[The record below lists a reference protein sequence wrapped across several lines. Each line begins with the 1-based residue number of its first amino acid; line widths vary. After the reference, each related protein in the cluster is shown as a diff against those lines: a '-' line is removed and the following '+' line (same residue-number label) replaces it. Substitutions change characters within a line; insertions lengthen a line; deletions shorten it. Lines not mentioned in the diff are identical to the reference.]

1 MLVLDLALKSLRNR
15 AFSTSLTVGSIAL
28 SVALLVGVENVRVG
42 MRESFSNTISQT
54 DLIVGT
60 KGGTIQLL
68 LYSVFGMGAPTE
80 NVSWEAYR
88 QWAEHPAVEW
98 TIPYSLGDS
107 HRGFRVI
114 GTNDDFYRHYRYR
127 GGQEV
132 ALAEGRA
139 SEDLLDVTLGADVA
153 AELNYSLGDEIAV
166 THGLSE
172 VGFLVHD
179 HMPFTVVGVLAKT
192 FTPVDR
198 ALYVTLEG
206 MEAIH
211 LEDDG
216 HDHEAEAASAD
227 DGHDH
232 EAEAASADDGHDHE
246 DDTASADD
254 GHHHEEGEAE
264 VDGHD
269 HDEDA
274 ADDHAGHDHDDHAH
288 DEDAAE
294 DHDGHDHDDHAH
306 DEDAADD
313 HDGHDHEEDAADD
326 QAHDH
331 DHEAEVA
338 AAGEGHDHDGH
349 AHEET
354 EEAPADDGHD
364 HHARDED
371 AAEDH
376 DGHDHDDH
384 AHDEDAAEDHDEH
397 DHEEDA
403 ADDQAHDHDHEA
415 EVAAADDG
423 HDHEETGAVQTDDG
437 HAHEDDGHAHVE
449 AELSIEDVEVNQVT
463 SFFVGTTDR
472 RDVLQLQREINDFE
486 DEPMMAVIPGVALNE
501 MWRSLGY
508 AETGLRLISI
518 FVVLVGL
525 LGMLVSLYTSLDER
539 RREMAIL
546 RAVGAGPKRIVSLLV
561 LESVCLAA
569 AGALAGFVLVYVLL
583 LAGQSLVE
591 AQVGLFIPIS
601 PPGSIELLFLGAVV
615 TAGFL
620 IGFVPALKAYRT
632 ALHDGLTVRT

>member
-28 SVALLVGVENVRVG
+28 SVALLIGVENVRVG

-88 QWAEHPAVEW
+88 QWAEHPAVAW

-114 GTNDDFYRHYRYR
+114 GTNDDFYHRYRYR
-127 GGQEV
+127 GGQEI

-139 SEDLLDVTLGADVA
+139 SEGLYDVTLGADVA
-153 AELNYSLGDEIAV
+153 TELNYTLGDEIAV
-166 THGLSE
+166 THGIGE

-211 LEDDG
+211 LEEGTSSASDDG
-216 HDHEAEAASAD
+216 
-227 DGHDH
+227 
-232 EAEAASADDGHDHE
+232 
-246 DDTASADD
+246 
-254 GHHHEEGEAE
+254 
-264 VDGHD
+264 
-269 HDEDA
+269 
-274 ADDHAGHDHDDHAH
+274 HAH
-288 DEDAAE
+288 DEAEAPTDDSHVHEEAEESAPAE
-294 DHDGHDHDDHAH
+294 DGHA
-306 DEDAADD
+306 
-313 HDGHDHEEDAADD
+313 
-326 QAHDH
+326 
-331 DHEAEVA
+331 HEAEPEA
-338 AAGEGHDHDGH
+338 AAADDGH
-349 AHEET
+349 AHEEEAPVDDGHAHD
-354 EEAPADDGHD
+354 EEMEAAPADDGHAHEEED
-364 HHARDED
+364 PVDDGHAHEEETEATPIDDGHAHEEET
-371 AAEDH
+371 AAASAED
-376 DGHDHDDH
+376 GH
-384 AHDEDAAEDHDEH
+384 AHEEEAQAAPADVGHTHEEEAEVVPAEDEH
-397 DHEEDA
+397 DHEEETETAA
-403 ADDQAHDHDHEA
+403 ADDGHTHDDES

-423 HDHEETGAVQTDDG
+423 H
-437 HAHEDDGHAHVE
+437 AHGE
-449 AELSIEDVEVNQVT
+449 ANLSIEDVEVTQVT

-472 RDVLQLQREINDFE
+472 RDVLMLQREINDFE

-508 AETGLRLISI
+508 AETGLRLVTI
-518 FVVLVGL
+518 FVVMVGL
-525 LGMLVSLYTSLDER
+525 LGMLVSLYTSLNER

-546 RAVGAGPKRIVSLLV
+546 RAVGAGPNRIVPLLV
-561 LESVCLAA
+561 LESACLAA
-569 AGALAGFVLVYVLL
+569 AGALAGLGLVYVLL
-583 LAGQSLVE
+583 SVGQSIVE
-591 AQVGLFIPIS
+591 AQVGLFIPIR
-601 PPGSIELLFLGAVV
+601 PPGSVELLFMGAVV

-620 IGFVPALKAYRT
+620 MGFVPALKAYRT
-632 ALHDGLTVRT
+632 ALHDGLTVRV

>member
-15 AFSTSLTVGSIAL
+15 AFSTTLTVGSIAL

-114 GTNDDFYRHYRYR
+114 GTNEDFYRHYRYR

-216 HDHEAEAASAD
+216 HAHDEAEEAPADDEHTHEEEAASTD

-232 EAEAASADDGHDHE
+232 DHEGHVHDAAEEAPADDGHVHDEVADDDHDGHE
-246 DDTASADD
+246 HDDDSDD
-254 GHHHEEGEAE
+254 GHTHD
-264 VDGHD
+264 DGHD

-274 ADDHAGHDHDDHAH
+274 ADDHAS
-288 DEDAAE
+288 
-294 DHDGHDHDDHAH
+294 
-306 DEDAADD
+306 
-313 HDGHDHEEDAADD
+313 HDHETEAASTDD
-326 QAHDH
+326 AHDH
-331 DHEAEVA
+331 DHEAEA
-338 AAGEGHDHDGH
+338 AS
-349 AHEET
+349 T
-354 EEAPADDGHD
+354 DD
-364 HHARDED
+364 
-371 AAEDH
+371 
-376 DGHDHDDH
+376 
-384 AHDEDAAEDHDEH
+384 
-397 DHEEDA
+397 
-403 ADDQAHDHDHEA
+403 AHDHDHEA
-415 EVAAADDG
+415 EVAAADDEHGHDG
-423 HDHEETGAVQTDDG
+423 HDHEETAAAQTDDG
-437 HAHEDDGHAHVE
+437 HDHEDDGHAHVE

-501 MWRSLGY
+501 MWRSLGF

-632 ALHDGLTVRT
+632 ALHDGLTVRV

>member
-68 LYSVFGMGAPTE
+68 LYSVFGMGASTE

-88 QWAEHPAVEW
+88 QWADHPAVAW

-114 GTNDDFYRHYRYR
+114 GTNEDFYRHYRYR
-127 GGQEV
+127 GGQEI

-139 SEDLLDVTLGADVA
+139 SENLYDVTLGADVA
-153 AELNYSLGDEIAV
+153 SELNYSLGDEIAV
-166 THGLSE
+166 THGLGE

-198 ALYVTLEG
+198 AIYVTLEG

-211 LEDDG
+211 WEDGAPPASDDG
-216 HDHEAEAASAD
+216 HVHDEAEA
-227 DGHDH
+227 
-232 EAEAASADDGHDHE
+232 
-246 DDTASADD
+246 
-254 GHHHEEGEAE
+254 
-264 VDGHD
+264 
-269 HDEDA
+269 
-274 ADDHAGHDHDDHAH
+274 
-288 DEDAAE
+288 
-294 DHDGHDHDDHAH
+294 
-306 DEDAADD
+306 
-313 HDGHDHEEDAADD
+313 
-326 QAHDH
+326 
-331 DHEAEVA
+331 
-338 AAGEGHDHDGH
+338 
-349 AHEET
+349 
-354 EEAPADDGHD
+354 APADDGH
-364 HHARDED
+364 
-371 AAEDH
+371 
-376 DGHDHDDH
+376 
-384 AHDEDAAEDHDEH
+384 AHDE
-397 DHEEDA
+397 
-403 ADDQAHDHDHEA
+403 
-415 EVAAADDG
+415 
-423 HDHEETGAVQTDDG
+423 AVTDPADDG
-437 HAHEDDGHAHVE
+437 HAHDEAVADPEDDGHAHDE
-449 AELSIEDVEVNQVT
+449 ADFSIEDVEITQVT

-501 MWRSLGY
+501 MWRGLGY

-525 LGMLVSLYTSLDER
+525 LGMLVSLYTSLNER

-546 RAVGAGPKRIVSLLV
+546 RAVGAGPSRIVALLV

-569 AGALAGFVLVYVLL
+569 AGALAGLVLVYVLL
-583 LAGQSLVE
+583 SAGQSLVE
-591 AQVGLFIPIS
+591 AQAGLFIPIR
-601 PPGSIELLFLGAVV
+601 PPGSVELLFLGAVV

-620 IGFVPALKAYRT
+620 MGFVPALKAYRT
-632 ALHDGLTVRT
+632 ALHDGLTVRV

>member
-28 SVALLVGVENVRVG
+28 SVALLIGVENVRVG

-88 QWAEHPAVEW
+88 QWAEHPAVAW

-114 GTNDDFYRHYRYR
+114 GTNDDFYHRYRYR
-127 GGQEV
+127 GGQEI

-139 SEDLLDVTLGADVA
+139 SEGLYDVTLGADVA
-153 AELNYSLGDEIAV
+153 TELNYTLGDEIAV
-166 THGLSE
+166 THGIGE

-211 LEDDG
+211 LEEGTSSASDDG
-216 HDHEAEAASAD
+216 
-227 DGHDH
+227 
-232 EAEAASADDGHDHE
+232 
-246 DDTASADD
+246 
-254 GHHHEEGEAE
+254 
-264 VDGHD
+264 
-269 HDEDA
+269 
-274 ADDHAGHDHDDHAH
+274 HAH
-288 DEDAAE
+288 DEAEAPTDDSHVHEEAEESAPAE
-294 DHDGHDHDDHAH
+294 DGHA
-306 DEDAADD
+306 
-313 HDGHDHEEDAADD
+313 
-326 QAHDH
+326 
-331 DHEAEVA
+331 HEAEPEA
-338 AAGEGHDHDGH
+338 AAADDGH
-349 AHEET
+349 AHEEEAPVDDGHAHD
-354 EEAPADDGHD
+354 EEMEAAPADDGHA
-364 HHARDED
+364 HEEED
-371 AAEDH
+371 PVD
-376 DGHDHDDH
+376 DGH
-384 AHDEDAAEDHDEH
+384 AHDEEMEATPIDAGHAHEEATAAASAEDGHAHEEEAQAAPADVGHTHEEEAEVVPAEDEH
-397 DHEEDA
+397 DHEEETETAA
-403 ADDQAHDHDHEA
+403 ADDGHTHDDES

-423 HDHEETGAVQTDDG
+423 H
-437 HAHEDDGHAHVE
+437 AHGE
-449 AELSIEDVEVNQVT
+449 ANLSIEDVEVTQVT

-472 RDVLQLQREINDFE
+472 RDVLMLQREINDFE

-508 AETGLRLISI
+508 AETGLRLVTI
-518 FVVLVGL
+518 FVVMVGL
-525 LGMLVSLYTSLDER
+525 LGMLVSLYTSLNER

-546 RAVGAGPKRIVSLLV
+546 RAVGAGPNRIVPLLV
-561 LESVCLAA
+561 LESACLAA
-569 AGALAGFVLVYVLL
+569 AGALAGLGLVYVLL
-583 LAGQSLVE
+583 SVGQSIVE
-591 AQVGLFIPIS
+591 AQVGLFIPIR
-601 PPGSIELLFLGAVV
+601 PPGSVELLFMGAVV

-620 IGFVPALKAYRT
+620 MGFVPALKAYRT
-632 ALHDGLTVRT
+632 ALHDGLTVRV

>member
-28 SVALLVGVENVRVG
+28 SVALLIGVENVRVG

-114 GTNDDFYRHYRYR
+114 GTNEDFYRHYRYR
-127 GGQEV
+127 GGQEI

-139 SEDLLDVTLGADVA
+139 SENLYDVTLGADVA
-153 AELNYSLGDEIAV
+153 SELGYALGDEIAV
-166 THGLSE
+166 THGIGE

-211 LEDDG
+211 WEDGAPTDDG
-216 HDHEAEAASAD
+216 HVHDDEVEAADAD
-227 DGHDH
+227 DGH
-232 EAEAASADDGHDHE
+232 GHDDE
-246 DDTASADD
+246 VETATTDDD
-254 GHHHEEGEAE
+254 H
-264 VDGHD
+264 GHD
-269 HDEDA
+269 DEETVAATTDDDHGHDDEETVTAA
-274 ADDHAGHDHDDHAH
+274 ADDDHGHDD
-288 DEDAAE
+288 
-294 DHDGHDHDDHAH
+294 
-306 DEDAADD
+306 
-313 HDGHDHEEDAADD
+313 
-326 QAHDH
+326 
-331 DHEAEVA
+331 
-338 AAGEGHDHDGH
+338 
-349 AHEET
+349 EET
-354 EEAPADDGHD
+354 
-364 HHARDED
+364 
-371 AAEDH
+371 
-376 DGHDHDDH
+376 
-384 AHDEDAAEDHDEH
+384 
-397 DHEEDA
+397 
-403 ADDQAHDHDHEA
+403 
-415 EVAAADDG
+415 VTAAADDG
-423 HDHEETGAVQTDDG
+423 HAHDDETVAAAADDG
-437 HAHEDDGHAHVE
+437 HVHSE
-449 AELSIEDVEVNQVT
+449 ADISIEDVEVTQVT

-472 RDVLQLQREINDFE
+472 RDVLMLQREINDFE

-508 AETGLRLISI
+508 AETGLRLVTI

-525 LGMLVSLYTSLDER
+525 LGMLVSLYTSLNER

-546 RAVGAGPKRIVSLLV
+546 RAVGAGPNRIVALLV
-561 LESVCLAA
+561 LESACLAA
-569 AGALAGFVLVYVLL
+569 AGAIAGLALVYVLL
-583 LAGQSLVE
+583 SIGQSLVE
-591 AQVGLFIPIS
+591 AQVGLFIPIR
-601 PPGSIELLFLGAVV
+601 PPGSVELLFMGAVV

-620 IGFVPALKAYRT
+620 MGFVPALKAYRT
-632 ALHDGLTVRT
+632 ALHDGLTVRV